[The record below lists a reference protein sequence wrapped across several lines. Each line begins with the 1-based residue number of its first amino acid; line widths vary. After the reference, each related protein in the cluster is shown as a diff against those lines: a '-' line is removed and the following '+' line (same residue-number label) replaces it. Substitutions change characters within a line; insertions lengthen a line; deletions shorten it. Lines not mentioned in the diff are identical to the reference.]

1 MQSVAGGGIQ
11 IRSALAG
18 DAGLLA
24 TLGLETFRDS
34 FAEFS
39 PPDDMAAYLAA
50 SFGPGVQA
58 AELAEASSL
67 FLIAQI
73 DADPVGYAR
82 VRLGAPPG
90 LAIGQ
95 RPIEIVRFY
104 SRREWIGRGA
114 GPALMRACLR
124 EAGRWE
130 CDRIWLGVWELNHR
144 ALAFYRTWGFG
155 KVGARLFR
163 LGDDVSTDLIMHR
176 PVEIEGN

>member
-1 MQSVAGGGIQ
+1 MQSVAGGGIE

-24 TLGLETFRDS
+24 ALGLETFREA

-73 DADPVGYAR
+73 DANPVGYAR
-82 VRLGAPPG
+82 LRLGTPPG
-90 LAIGQ
+90 VALGQ
-95 RPIEIVRFY
+95 RPVEIVRFY
-104 SRREWIGRGA
+104 SRKEWIGRGV

-130 CDRIWLGVWELNHR
+130 CDRIWLGVWDLNHR
-144 ALAFYRTWGFG
+144 ALAFYRTWGFE
-155 KVGARLFR
+155 KVGVRPFR
-163 LGDDVSTDLIMHR
+163 LGHDVSTDLIMQR
-176 PVEIEGN
+176 PVETGAN